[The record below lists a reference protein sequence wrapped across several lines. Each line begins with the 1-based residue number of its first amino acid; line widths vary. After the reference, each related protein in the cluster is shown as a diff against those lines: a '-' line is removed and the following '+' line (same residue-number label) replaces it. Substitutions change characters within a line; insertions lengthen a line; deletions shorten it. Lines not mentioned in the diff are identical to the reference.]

1 MPASSPP
8 STNPSLIFRLT
19 RTPGDSATW
28 EQFVLLYGPALME
41 WCRQHRVQEADV
53 QDICQEVLLQIS
65 RQIQRLQYDPALSF
79 RGWLRAVVHGAW
91 CDWVESQKSHKQR
104 MRGLSNI
111 SEELNEIAARDDLI
125 ARLEAQYDREL
136 YELAAR
142 QVRQMVAPET
152 WQAFE
157 WQAVD
162 LLGPAEV
169 AERLG
174 IKAASAITA
183 RHRVTKL
190 LRERIAHLEERQ

>member
-1 MPASSPP
+1 MPAAPPP
-8 STNPSLIFRLT
+8 STNVSLVFRLT
-19 RTPGDSATW
+19 RTPGDATTW
-28 EQFVLLYGPALME
+28 EQFVFLYGPALME

-53 QDICQEVLLQIS
+53 QDISQEVLLRIS

-91 CDWVESQKSHKQR
+91 CDWVEQQQSPKHR
-104 MRGLSNI
+104 LHGVNNLS
-111 SEELNEIAARDDLI
+111 EALNEIAARDDLV

-136 YELAAR
+136 YEIAAR
-142 QVRQMVAPET
+142 QVRRMVSPET

-157 WQAVD
+157 WQAVENFSTD
-162 LLGPAEV
+162 DV

-174 IKAASAITA
+174 IKAASAITF